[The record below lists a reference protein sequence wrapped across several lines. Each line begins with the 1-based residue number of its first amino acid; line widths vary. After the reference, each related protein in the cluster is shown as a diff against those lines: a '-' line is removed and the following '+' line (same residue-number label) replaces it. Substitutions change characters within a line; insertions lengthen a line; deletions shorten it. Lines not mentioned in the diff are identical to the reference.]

1 MQMHQPHAIVGLGIH
16 GTDTISPTY
25 HPIWG
30 THCSLIGREGVPGRR
45 SLDGSTWKAL
55 HVIFPPLIIPFG
67 WGSHG

>member
-1 MQMHQPHAIVGLGIH
+1 MQIHQTHAIVGSTWDGYFHHLSSHMGY
-16 GTDTISPTY
+16 T
-25 HPIWG
+25 W
-30 THCSLIGREGVPGRR
+30 LIGREGVPGRH